1 MILNLL
7 RHYPK
12 IQAIKPRLSPK
23 LQRCVKLSRLQA
35 AAPATGDRLV
45 RGPRLM
51 AFKLQIHKK
60 PWEQLCLPPKDY
72 LSSLHSTQRTAIRK
86 SSWGGKQHDT
96 LDLITL
102 HLINSFELPLAFHLV
117 KSSQNGLFWRELKRT
132 NQSTEGAKWTFFFFV
147 FCFFKGDRSGPN
159 QKPAFHCLA
168 SRNAGKQ
175 VGCKKTKKDWQYGK
189 ERWIHT
195 VSNRL

>member
-35 AAPATGDRLV
+35 AAPATGDGSSADLDWWHSNSKSIRNHESGFAYRRRIICPVYIPLK
-45 RGPRLM
+45 GPRLESQ
-51 AFKLQIHKK
+51 A
-60 PWEQLCLPPKDY
+60 
-72 LSSLHSTQRTAIRK
+72 
-86 SSWGGKQHDT
+86 GGKQHDT

-117 KSSQNGLFWRELKRT
+117 KSSQNVLFWRELKRT
-132 NQSTEGAKWTFFFFV
+132 NQSTVVRRGKVNEFIPFQIGWKKFV
-147 FCFFKGDRSGPN
+147 
-159 QKPAFHCLA
+159 
-168 SRNAGKQ
+168 
-175 VGCKKTKKDWQYGK
+175 
-189 ERWIHT
+189 RW
-195 VSNRL
+195 NRL